1 MPPHPPTPSQALPL
15 WFEMESSR
23 FKDPIFRGFYDVKD
37 SVLAERSLRVDRAPL
52 GRYQVRITKTE
63 EKRHSTKDERD
74 AGCEVKVAPEPPS
87 PTLHVHHL
95 PCRRPLRPRHSV
107 RLGTDAP

>member
-23 FKDPIFRGFYDVKD
+23 CKDPIFRGFYDVKD

-63 EKRHSTKDERD
+63 EKRRD
-74 AGCEVKVAPEPPS
+74 I
-87 PTLHVHHL
+87 
-95 PCRRPLRPRHSV
+95 RRRTRE
-107 RLGTDAP
+107 TQDAK